1 MREEVIVSRNCEAI
15 MIPSGERVLVPEGA
29 RATITQSLGG
39 SYTLITDRGL
49 MVRVSGK
56 EVEAIGKEPENVPQ
70 AEEAA
75 PATKEELESL
85 VWDQLKTCYD
95 PEIPVNIVD
104 LGLVYLCELED
115 ADGAKNVKIKMTLT
129 APGCG
134 MGPVLA
140 SDVKSKVES
149 LPGVKEAAVIGKPDP
164 RKGEQPVAFVAANEG
179 TVLEEK
185 ALQRFVKERLADYK
199 VPRKV
204 VFMPALP
211 RNATGKILKMALR
224 QME

>member
-1 MREEVIVSRNCEAI
+1 MNMREEVTLSRNADAV
-15 MIPSGERVLVPEGA
+15 MIPSGERVMIPAGA

-56 EVEAIGKEPENVPQ
+56 EVEAIGKTAENVT
-70 AEEAA
+70 EVKEG
-75 PATKEELESL
+75 EELTPEKLEEL

-104 LGLVYLCELED
+104 LGLVYLCELQPAE
-115 ADGAKNVKIKMTLT
+115 GGGTNVKVKMTLT

-140 SDVKSKVES
+140 NDVKMKVES
-149 LPGVKEAAVIGKPDP
+149 LPGVKQADIEVVFDPVWDRSMMSEAAK
-164 RKGEQPVAFVAANEG
+164 
-179 TVLEEK
+179 
-185 ALQRFVKERLADYK
+185 LQLGMYW
-199 VPRKV
+199 
-204 VFMPALP
+204 
-211 RNATGKILKMALR
+211 
-224 QME
+224 

>member
-1 MREEVIVSRNCEAI
+1 MNLREEIVVSRNVEAI

-39 SYTLITDRGL
+39 SYTIITDRGL
-49 MVRVSGK
+49 MVRISGK
-56 EVEAIGKEPENVPQ
+56 EVEAIGKTPENLPQ
-70 AEEAA
+70 SDEAA
-75 PATKEELESL
+75 PATKEELEQA

-115 ADGAKNVKIKMTLT
+115 NDGMTAVKIKMTLT

-140 SDVKSKVES
+140 HDVKTKIET
-149 LPGVKEAAVIGKPDP
+149 LPGVKNAEVEVVFDPVWDRSMMSEAAK
-164 RKGEQPVAFVAANEG
+164 
-179 TVLEEK
+179 
-185 ALQRFVKERLADYK
+185 LQLGLYW
-199 VPRKV
+199 
-204 VFMPALP
+204 
-211 RNATGKILKMALR
+211 
-224 QME
+224 